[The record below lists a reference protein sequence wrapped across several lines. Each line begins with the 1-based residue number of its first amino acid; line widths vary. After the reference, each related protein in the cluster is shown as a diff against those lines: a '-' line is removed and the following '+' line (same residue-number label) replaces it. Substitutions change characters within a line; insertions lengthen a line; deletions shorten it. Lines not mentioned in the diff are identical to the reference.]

1 MAPPPAKSTK
11 ITDFWNIYGSA
22 PPEQKPEQKPEPK
35 KEIKTITISTVKTQQ
50 HHSPHPPQIQ
60 KMSAHID
67 VYTDGSCIH
76 NGKPN
81 AKAGIGVYFGEN
93 DPRNVSKR
101 VIGKQS
107 NNTGELTAIITA
119 LTILKPEI
127 QTNTKVVVH
136 TDSEYAIKC
145 MTTYGR
151 KLEKKGF
158 LEPVPNIELIKQ
170 GLSLLRPN
178 VSFHHVFSHTGK
190 QDAHSIGNERADALA
205 SQAIGVEPAAKQA
218 KFCLRVSY
226 QAREKAKEMGAK
238 WDKKRMCWYVSNE
251 NHPAVKVFGILQ

>member
-1 MAPPPAKSTK
+1 MAPSPAKSTK
-11 ITDFWNIYGSA
+11 ITDFWNIYGA
-22 PPEQKPEQKPEPK
+22 PEQKPDQKPEPK
-35 KEIKTITISTVKTQQ
+35 KEIKTITISTIKTQ
-50 HHSPHPPQIQ
+50 PHQPHQIQ
-60 KMSAHID
+60 KMSAQID

-119 LTILKPEI
+119 LTILKQEI
-127 QTNTKVVVH
+127 QSGTKVVIH
-136 TDSEYAIKC
+136 TDSEYSIKC

-151 KLEKKGF
+151 KLEKQGF
-158 LEPVPNIELIKQ
+158 LQEVPNIELIKQ
-170 GLSLLRPN
+170 GLSLLRSN

-190 QDAHSIGNERADALA
+190 QDAHSIGNEHADALA
-205 SQAIGVEPAAKQA
+205 SKAIGVEPAVKQA

-226 QAREKAKEMGAK
+226 QFREKAKEMGAK
-238 WDKKRMCWYVSNE
+238 WDKKRKCWYVGDE

>member
-22 PPEQKPEQKPEPK
+22 PPEQKSEPK
-35 KEIKTITISTVKTQQ
+35 KEIKTITISTVKTQ
-50 HHSPHPPQIQ
+50 HPPPQIQ

-93 DPRNVSKR
+93 DSRNVSKR

-127 QTNTKVVVH
+127 QSNTKVVVH

-205 SQAIGVEPAAKQA
+205 SQAIGVEPATKQA

-238 WDKKRMCWYVSNE
+238 WDKKRMCWYVSDE

>member
-1 MAPPPAKSTK
+1 MAPSIPAKSTK
-11 ITDFWNIYGSA
+11 ITDFWNIYGSQ
-22 PPEQKPEQKPEPK
+22 PTQSRPQEKEKEK
-35 KEIKTITISTVKTQQ
+35 EKEKEIKTITLSTIKTTMNSSLQNN
-50 HHSPHPPQIQ
+50 QIN
-60 KMSAHID
+60 

-101 VIGKQS
+101 VVGKQS

-119 LTILKPEI
+119 LTILKQEI
-127 QTNTKVVVH
+127 QTGAKIVVH
-136 TDSEYAIKC
+136 TDSEYSIKC

-151 KLEKKGF
+151 KLEKQGF
-158 LEPVPNIELIKQ
+158 LQPVPNVELIKQ
-170 GLSLLRPN
+170 GLSLLRSN

-190 QDAHSIGNERADALA
+190 QDAHSIGNEHADALA
-205 SQAIGVEPAAKQA
+205 SKAIGVEPAVKQA

-238 WDKKRMCWYVSNE
+238 WDKKRKCWYVGDE
-251 NHPAVKVFGILQ
+251 NHPAAKVFGILQ

>member
-1 MAPPPAKSTK
+1 MAPSIPAKSTK
-11 ITDFWNIYGSA
+11 ITDFWNIYGVQPVPIQSR
-22 PPEQKPEQKPEPK
+22 PQEKEKEK
-35 KEIKTITISTVKTQQ
+35 EKEIKTISLSTVKTTMN
-50 HHSPHPPQIQ
+50 HSQNKQ
-60 KMSAHID
+60 ID

-119 LTILKPEI
+119 LIILKQEI
-127 QTNTKVVVH
+127 QFGAKVVVH

-151 KLEKKGF
+151 KLEKQGF
-158 LEPVPNIELIKQ
+158 LQEAPNIELIKQ
-170 GLSLLRPN
+170 GLSLLRSN

-190 QDAHSIGNERADALA
+190 QDAHSIGNEHADALA
-205 SQAIGVEPAAKQA
+205 SKAIGIEPAVKQA
-218 KFCLRVSY
+218 KFFLRVSY
-226 QAREKAKEMGAK
+226 QFREKAKEMGAK
-238 WDKKRMCWYVSNE
+238 WDKKRKCWYVGDE
-251 NHPAVKVFGILQ
+251 NHPAAKVFGILQ

>member
-11 ITDFWNIYGSA
+11 ITDFWNIYGGA
-22 PPEQKPEQKPEPK
+22 PPEPKLEQKSEQK
-35 KEIKTITISTVKTQQ
+35 KEIKTITISSTIKT
-50 HHSPHPPQIQ
+50 HSYPPQIQ

-101 VIGKQS
+101 VVGKQS

-119 LTILKPEI
+119 LIILKQEI
-127 QTNTKVVVH
+127 QFGEKVVVH

-170 GLSLLRPN
+170 GLSLLHPN

-190 QDAHSIGNERADALA
+190 QDAHSLGNERADALA
-205 SQAIGVEPAAKQA
+205 SKAIGVEPATKQA

-238 WDKKRMCWYVSNE
+238 WDKKRKCWYVFDE

>member
-1 MAPPPAKSTK
+1 MAPIPAKSTK
-11 ITDFWNIYGSA
+11 ITDFWNIYGST
-22 PPEQKPEQKPEPK
+22 PPEPK
-35 KEIKTITISTVKTQQ
+35 PEKKEVKTITISTIKTQPQ
-50 HHSPHPPQIQ
+50 HHQPPQIQ

-67 VYTDGSCIH
+67 VYTDGSCIN

-101 VIGKQS
+101 VVGKQS

-127 QTNTKVVVH
+127 QSNTKVVVH

-190 QDAHSIGNERADALA
+190 QDQHSIGNERADALA
-205 SQAIGVEPAAKQA
+205 SQAIGMEPTAKPP

-226 QAREKAKEMGAK
+226 QAREKAKELGAK
-238 WDKKRMCWYVSNE
+238 WDKKRMCWYVSDE

>member
-1 MAPPPAKSTK
+1 MAPPLAKSTK

-22 PPEQKPEQKPEPK
+22 SPAEQKPEPK
-35 KEIKTITISTVKTQQ
+35 KEIKTITISTIKTQQ
-50 HHSPHPPQIQ
+50 HQSPKVQ
-60 KMSAHID
+60 KMSADID

-119 LTILKPEI
+119 LIILKQEI
-127 QTNTKVVVH
+127 QSGEKVVIH
-136 TDSEYAIKC
+136 TDSEYSIKC

-151 KLEKKGF
+151 KLEKQGF
-158 LEPVPNIELIKQ
+158 LQPVPNIELIKQ
-170 GLSLLRPN
+170 GLSLLRSN

-205 SQAIGVEPAAKQA
+205 SQAIGMEPATKQA

>member
-11 ITDFWNIYGSA
+11 ITDFWNIYGVA
-22 PPEQKPEQKPEPK
+22 PPPEPKPEPK
-35 KEIKTITISTVKTQQ
+35 KEIKTITISSTIKTQ
-50 HHSPHPPQIQ
+50 PHLLQVQ

-101 VIGKQS
+101 VVGKQS

-127 QTNTKVVVH
+127 QFGEKVVVH

-158 LEPVPNIELIKQ
+158 LEPAPNIDLIKQ

-190 QDAHSIGNERADALA
+190 QDAHSLGNERADALA
-205 SQAIGVEPAAKQA
+205 SKAIGVEPTAKQA

-238 WDKKRMCWYVSNE
+238 WDKKRKCWYVFDE

>member
-1 MAPPPAKSTK
+1 MAPSQAKSTK

-22 PPEQKPEQKPEPK
+22 PPEQKHEPK
-35 KEIKTITISTVKTQQ
+35 KEIKTITISTIKTQ
-50 HHSPHPPQIQ
+50 PHQSHQVQ
-60 KMSAHID
+60 KMSANID

-93 DPRNVSKR
+93 DSRNVSKR

-119 LTILKPEI
+119 LTILKSEI
-127 QTNTKVVVH
+127 QSGEKVVIH
-136 TDSEYAIKC
+136 TDSEYSIKC

-158 LEPVPNIELIKQ
+158 LEPVPNIDLIKQ

-205 SQAIGVEPAAKQA
+205 SQAIGVEPATKQA

-238 WDKKRMCWYVSNE
+238 WDKKRKCWYVFDE

>member
-1 MAPPPAKSTK
+1 MAPIPAKSTK

-22 PPEQKPEQKPEPK
+22 PEQK
-35 KEIKTITISTVKTQQ
+35 KEFKTITISTIKTQPQ
-50 HHSPHPPQIQ
+50 PYQIQ
-60 KMSAHID
+60 KMSANID

-107 NNTGELTAIITA
+107 NNTGELSAIITA

-127 QTNTKVVVH
+127 QLNTNIVIH

-145 MTTYGR
+145 MTTYGH
-151 KLEKKGF
+151 KLEKQRF
-158 LEPVPNIELIKQ
+158 LQPVPNIELLKLA
-170 GLSLLRPN
+170 LSLLRPN

-190 QDAHSIGNERADALA
+190 QDAHSIGNEHADALA
-205 SQAIGVEPAAKQA
+205 SQAIGLEPTVKPP
-218 KFCLRVSY
+218 KYCLRVSY

-238 WDKKRMCWYVSNE
+238 WDKKRKCWYVADE
-251 NHPAVKVFGILQ
+251 NHHAVKVFGILQ